1 MVYSNTGFVCMYEI
15 DSMIF
20 LQMRGSTNAIQSLEC
35 LSILNGK
42 TKMKLLSGLLLVDV
56 AGVAVMLGL
65 IIRIRIDYE

>member
-1 MVYSNTGFVCMYEI
+1 MYEI